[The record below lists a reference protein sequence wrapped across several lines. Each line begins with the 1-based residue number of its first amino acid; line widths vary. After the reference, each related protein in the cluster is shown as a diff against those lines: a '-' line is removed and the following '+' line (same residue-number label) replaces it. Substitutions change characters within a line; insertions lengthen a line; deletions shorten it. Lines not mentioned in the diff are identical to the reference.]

1 MKSNLQHNRWFKGCL
16 LLVPTVLLLY
26 LLVQLFPYTS
36 LMRLI
41 MFPLIMAINAGIIF
55 FAAQKTEK
63 KVSSPQKGTSRN
75 ALIIVLTLLV
85 TIVLYPQAS
94 DRHIVVQIKDGIH
107 AVRHYEDITTQDLK
121 LYKDQSGKI
130 IGDSNER
137 YVVALYKFRQDI
149 PMDGSFH
156 IYERAGNRTFDPVIN
171 NVEQIPEKLM
181 GFHKLIWW
189 VLGLN

>member
-1 MKSNLQHNRWFKGCL
+1 MRSNLQHNRWFKGCL
-16 LLVPTVLLLY
+16 LLLPTVLLLY

-41 MFPLIMAINAGIIF
+41 MFPLIVAINAGVIF
-55 FAAQKTEK
+55 IVAKKTEK
-63 KVSSPQKGTSRN
+63 KVSHMLKGRVQNT
-75 ALIIVLTLLV
+75 LIIILTLLV

-107 AVRHYEDITTQDLK
+107 AIRHYEDITTKDLK
-121 LYKDQSGKI
+121 LNKDQSGRI

-149 PMDGSFH
+149 PIDGSFH
-156 IYERAGNRTFDPVIN
+156 IYEKAGNRTFNPVII

-181 GFHKLIWW
+181 GFHKLMWW
-189 VLGLN
+189 IMEHH